1 MIEFEQF
8 RLANGLNVVV
18 AESKKA
24 PLVAFDLLYHVGS
37 KNEKWGRTGF
47 AHLFEHLMFEG
58 SVHAPGKLFD
68 ELLQNAGGE
77 NNAYTTE
84 DLTNYY
90 ELIPSHE
97 VELAFWLESDRM
109 RFLNIDQDSFENQ
122 RLVVIEERRQRVD
135 NQPYGTAMERLAS
148 MIFDKHPYRWPVI
161 GYVDHLMDSTL
172 DDVSVFYQKFYS
184 PDNATLILSGD
195 ISLNQ
200 AQDLSETYFGEF
212 KSSGGIARDFEF
224 DQVLTSEKRETVY
237 DSVQLPAFFMGFPTV
252 SETHPDY
259 FALDLMADIL
269 SNGKSSRLYQDLVYS
284 RRIAQSVSAFQEQ
297 NEHPGI
303 FGMYGIARP
312 GADLRTL
319 EDFTFSHIQKIAD
332 TGVTESEL
340 EKVKNLSISSVINRM
355 QGVANIADF
364 MSRYAGL
371 YQNPGY
377 VNELIQKVD
386 SVTSEDIKR
395 VANTWFSQTNR
406 AVLHYLPK
414 VTS

>member
-172 DDVSVFYQKFYS
+172 DDVSAFYQKFYS

>member
-18 AESKKA
+18 AENKKA
-24 PLVAFDLLYHVGS
+24 PIVAFDLLYHVGS
-37 KNEKWGRTGF
+37 KNENWGRTGF

-58 SVHAPGKLFD
+58 SLHAPGKLFD
-68 ELLQNAGGE
+68 ELLQNVGGE

-109 RFLNIDQDSFENQ
+109 RFLNINQDTFENQ

-135 NQPYGTAMERLAS
+135 NQPYGTAMEKLAS
-148 MIFDKHPYRWPVI
+148 MIYDKHPYRWPVI

-172 DDVSVFYQKFYS
+172 DDVTSFYQRFYS

-195 ISLNQ
+195 ISLNR
-200 AQDLSETYFGEF
+200 AQDLSEKYFGEF
-212 KSSGGIARDFEF
+212 KASAGIKRDFDF
-224 DQVLTSEKRETVY
+224 DQVLISEKRDTIY
-237 DSVQLPAFFMGFPTV
+237 DSVQLPAFFIGFPTV

-259 FALDLMADIL
+259 LALDLLADIL
-269 SNGKSSRLYQDLVYS
+269 SNGKSSRFYQDLVYN
-284 RRIAQSVSAFQEQ
+284 RRLAQSVSAFQEQ
-297 NEHPGI
+297 NEHPGV
-303 FGMYGIARP
+303 FGLYGIVRP
-312 GADLRTL
+312 GVDIQTL
-319 EDFTFSHIQKIAD
+319 EDFTYGHLGKVAES
-332 TGVTESEL
+332 GVTEAEL

-364 MSRYAGL
+364 MSRYAGV

-377 VNELIQKVD
+377 VNELIHKVEAIT
-386 SVTSEDIKR
+386 TSDIQR
-395 VANTWFSQTNR
+395 VASTWFSPSNR

-414 VTS
+414 ALS

>member
-8 RLANGLNVVV
+8 RLSNGLNVVV

-37 KNEKWGRTGF
+37 KNEQWGRTGF

-58 SVHAPGKLFD
+58 SVHAPGKMFD
-68 ELLQNAGGE
+68 ELLQNVGGE

-109 RFLNIDQDSFENQ
+109 RFLNINMESFENQ

-135 NQPYGTAMERLAS
+135 NQPYGTAMEKLAS
-148 MIFDKHPYRWPVI
+148 LIFEKHPYRWPVI

-172 DDVSVFYQKFYS
+172 EDVSAFYQKFYS

-195 ISLNQ
+195 ISLNR
-200 AQDLSETYFGEF
+200 AQDLSEKYFGEF
-212 KSSGGIARDFEF
+212 KSSGGIDRKFEF
-224 DQVLTSEKRETVY
+224 DQTLTSEKRETVY

-259 FALDLMADIL
+259 MALDLLADIL
-269 SNGKSSRLYQDLVYS
+269 SNGKSSRLYQDLVYT

-303 FGMYGIARP
+303 FGLYGIVRP
-312 GADLRTL
+312 GADLQTL
-319 EDFTFSHIQKIAD
+319 EDFTYSHIEKIAES
-332 TGVTESEL
+332 GVTESEL

-371 YQNPGY
+371 YQNPGF
-377 VNELIQKVD
+377 VNELIKKVEA
-386 SVTSEDIKR
+386 VTEADIKR
-395 VANTWFSQTNR
+395 VASTWFPRTNR
-406 AVLHYLPK
+406 AILHYLPK

>member
-8 RLANGLNVVV
+8 RLGNGLQVVV

-24 PLVAFDLLYHVGS
+24 PLVAFDLLYHAGS
-37 KNEKWGRTGF
+37 KNEQWGRTGF

-58 SVHAPGKLFD
+58 SAHAPGKLFD

-90 ELIPSHE
+90 ELLPSHE
-97 VELAFWLESDRM
+97 IELAFWLESDRM
-109 RFLNIDQDSFENQ
+109 RFLNIDQTSFENQ

-135 NQPYGTAMERLAS
+135 NQPYGTAMEKLAS
-148 MIFDKHPYRWPVI
+148 MIFEKHPYRWPVI

-172 DDVSVFYQKFYS
+172 EDVSAFYQKFYS
-184 PDNATLILSGD
+184 PDNATLILAGD

-212 KSSGGIARDFEF
+212 KASGGITRDFEF
-224 DQVLTSEKRETVY
+224 DRRLNSERRETVF

-259 FALDLMADIL
+259 FALDLLADIL
-269 SNGKSSRLYQDLVYS
+269 SNGKSSRLYQDLVYN

-303 FGMYGIARP
+303 FGLYGIAKP
-312 GADLRTL
+312 GVSIKEL
-319 EDFTFSHIQKIAD
+319 EDLAYAHIENIAVQ
-332 TGVTESEL
+332 GVTESEI
-340 EKVKNLSISSVINRM
+340 EKVKNLSVSSVISRM

-371 YQNPGY
+371 YKNPGY
-377 VNELIQKVD
+377 VNELIQKVE
-386 SVTSEDIKR
+386 SVTDKDIKR
-395 VANTWFSQTNR
+395 VASTWFSPANR

-414 VTS
+414 GSS